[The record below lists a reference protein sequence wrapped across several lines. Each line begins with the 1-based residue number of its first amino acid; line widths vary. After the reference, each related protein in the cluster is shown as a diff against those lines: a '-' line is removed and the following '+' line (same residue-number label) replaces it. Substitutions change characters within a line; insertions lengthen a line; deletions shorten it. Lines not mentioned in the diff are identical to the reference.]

1 MLLVFI
7 YLSLSFFIVFVFI
20 LLGLL
25 FSKIEV
31 DFILNH
37 NLDLKNKNFHKIN
50 FNIYLYKLKFLKIN
64 TKYLK
69 LIKIYSKGK
78 DLKSFKLKDLELLNI
93 KISNIYFKSKIYTKN
108 YFLTIHLVSLFSIII
123 SALYGF
129 ISFRNKM
136 GKAYFDIKPVF
147 NTSFNEEKGKKINLI
162 KCQFLF
168 KVKFDFSAL
177 CLIYFILY
185 TNKRKKGMNKKIKK
199 EENKISKA

>member
-1 MLLVFI
+1 
-7 YLSLSFFIVFVFI
+7 
-20 LLGLL
+20 
-25 FSKIEV
+25 
-31 DFILNH
+31 
-37 NLDLKNKNFHKIN
+37 
-50 FNIYLYKLKFLKIN
+50 
-64 TKYLK
+64 
-69 LIKIYSKGK
+69 
-78 DLKSFKLKDLELLNI
+78 
-93 KISNIYFKSKIYTKN
+93 
-108 YFLTIHLVSLFSIII
+108 
-123 SALYGF
+123 
-129 ISFRNKM
+129 M